1 MAATRPRL
9 ICPCSAKR
17 TVNDYFKRND
27 WIELY
32 NTTDQDIDVAG
43 MYLSDSRNN
52 PQKYQISANN
62 STATTII
69 PAHGKLIVWC
79 DKLDPISQLHTSFKL
94 DNADGAYVS
103 VQAEDGTWADEMVY
117 FAQNRW
123 QTYGRYPDGGNH
135 ISHLSQPTIALPN
148 VMGTYDFNKENAEEW
163 DSGEMAIT
171 LEMAQG
177 WNWIS
182 HNLSEDAHR
191 SRFTGYA
198 QSILGQQESYVRDS
212 TLGWSGSLNAIKTAT
227 GYKIKMDSQADITL
241 RGKLF
246 DVKETVSLQQ
256 GWNWL
261 GCPLYNAT
269 TIEAALS
276 DYSPT
281 EGDAIIGLDAF
292 ATYEDGKWE
301 GTLTSL
307 SPGQAYM
314 VKCGTAQSFHWN
326 SLSAPTSRTR
336 RYKAPVAETSA
347 DAPWNVDIH
356 AHSNVTSLIATL
368 DINDAPASNGNY
380 TIGAF
385 CGDECR
391 GVAQHLNGLL
401 YLNIHGDGGEQITFR
416 LIDEEGQQH
425 QITQTLALAT
435 ETVWGSRKEPFRF
448 TLGGDGIHVPT
459 SAGSRIVSNTFYNT
473 NGQQI
478 SRPVSGVYMLKTI
491 YENGH
496 TIVRKI
502 TR

>member
-1 MAATRPRL
+1 
-9 ICPCSAKR
+9 
-17 TVNDYFKRND
+17 
-27 WIELY
+27 
-32 NTTDQDIDVAG
+32 
-43 MYLSDSRNN
+43 MYLSDSRSN
-52 PQKYQISANN
+52 PQKYQIHVGN
-62 STATTII
+62 STASIII

-103 VQAEDGTWADEMVY
+103 VQAEDGTWADEMEY
-117 FAQNRW
+117 FAQDRW

-135 ISHLSQPTIALPN
+135 TSHLSQPTIALPN

-198 QSILGQQESYVRDS
+198 QSILGQQESYVKDN

-256 GWNWL
+256 GWNWV

-307 SPGQAYM
+307 PPGQAYM

-336 RYKAPVAETSA
+336 RYKAPVAEFAPNSPWTS
-347 DAPWNVDIH
+347 DIH
-356 AHSNVTSLIATL
+356 AYPNVSGIIATIE
-368 DINDAPASNGNY
+368 INGTPVMNDNY
-380 TIGAF
+380 TLGAF

-391 GVAQHLNGLL
+391 GVAQHLNGLF
-401 YLNIHGDGGEQITFR
+401 YMNIHGEDGETITFNF
-416 LIDEEGQQH
+416 IDEEGQIH
-425 QITQTLALAT
+425 QANQTLSFKA
-435 ETVWGSRKEPFRF
+435 ETITGNRKEPLR
-448 TLGGDGIHVPT
+448 LT
-459 SAGSRIVSNTFYNT
+459 SSGASVQAPSPAGSRVVSTAYYNT
-473 NGQQI
+473 EGLRI
-478 SRPVSGVYMLKTI
+478 SRPAFGVYIQKTI
-491 YENGH
+491 YENGRI
-496 TIVRKI
+496 IVRKI

>member
-1 MAATRPRL
+1 M
-9 ICPCSAKR
+9 
-17 TVNDYFKRND
+17 
-27 WIELY
+27 E
-32 NTTDQDIDVAG
+32 
-43 MYLSDSRNN
+43 
-52 PQKYQISANN
+52 
-62 STATTII
+62 
-69 PAHGKLIVWC
+69 
-79 DKLDPISQLHTSFKL
+79 
-94 DNADGAYVS
+94 
-103 VQAEDGTWADEMVY
+103 Y
-117 FAQNRW
+117 FAQDRW

-135 ISHLSQPTIALPN
+135 TSHLNQPTIALPN

-198 QSILGQQESYVRDS
+198 QSILGQQESYVKDS

-246 DVKETVSLQQ
+246 DVKKTVSLQQ
-256 GWNWL
+256 GWNWV

-326 SLSAPTSRTR
+326 SLSTPTSRTR
-336 RYKAPVAETSA
+336 RYKAPVAEFAPNSPWTS
-347 DAPWNVDIH
+347 DIH
-356 AHSNVTSLIATL
+356 AYPNVSGIIATIE
-368 DINDAPASNGNY
+368 INGTPVMNDNY
-380 TIGAF
+380 TLGAF

-391 GVAQHLNGLL
+391 GVAQHLNGLF
-401 YLNIHGDGGEQITFR
+401 YMNIHGEDGETITFNF
-416 LIDEEGQQH
+416 IDEEGQIH
-425 QITQTLALAT
+425 QANQTLSFKA
-435 ETVWGSRKEPFRF
+435 ETITGNRKEPLR
-448 TLGGDGIHVPT
+448 LT
-459 SAGSRIVSNTFYNT
+459 SSGASVQAPSPAGSRVVSTAYYNT
-473 NGQQI
+473 EGLRI
-478 SRPVSGVYMLKTI
+478 SRPAFGVYIQKTI
-491 YENGH
+491 YENGRI
-496 TIVRKI
+496 IVRKI